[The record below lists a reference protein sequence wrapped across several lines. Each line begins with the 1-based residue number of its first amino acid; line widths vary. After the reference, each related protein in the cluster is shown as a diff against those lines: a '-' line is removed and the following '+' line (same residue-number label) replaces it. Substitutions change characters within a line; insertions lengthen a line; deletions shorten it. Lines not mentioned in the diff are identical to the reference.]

1 MQPFKIT
8 YTDFGIKGNYMTMA
22 SSIEDGKKQF
32 KAMLKSKGI
41 NIIFCSDFDIRF
53 GW

>member
-8 YTDFGIKGNYMTMA
+8 YTDFGIKDSYVTMA

-32 KAMLKSKGI
+32 KAMLDIKGI
-41 NIIFCSDFDIRF
+41 NIMFCNDFNITF